1 MVLRAVYHEWIQGV
15 TVAPLR
21 NGHQERFAQLVAEG
35 RSVTDAYCE
44 AGFREN
50 RQNAH
55 RLANEPDVRARIAA
69 LQQGA
74 AARTEITVASITEGL
89 MRIAQ
94 KGEADGG
101 APGLSVARA
110 ALMDAAKLN
119 GLVVEARQLAMASG
133 QCSRHPGDRFLSGI
147 ASRSAARHHGAR
159 DVR

>member
-1 MVLRAVYHEWIQGV
+1 MAD
-15 TVAPLR
+15 PLH
-21 NGHQERFAQLVAEG
+21 NGRRERFAQLVAEG

-94 KGEADGG
+94 KGEAEGG

-119 GLVVEARQLAMASG
+119 GMLKDKLE
-133 QCSRHPGDRFLSGI
+133 LSGGPLHVEI
-147 ASRSAARHHGAR
+147 VKCTFE
-159 DVR
+159 D